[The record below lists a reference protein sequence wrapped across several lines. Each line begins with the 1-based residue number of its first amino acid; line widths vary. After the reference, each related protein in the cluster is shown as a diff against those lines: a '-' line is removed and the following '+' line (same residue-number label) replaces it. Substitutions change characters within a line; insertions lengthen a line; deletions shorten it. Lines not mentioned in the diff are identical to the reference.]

1 MRIYNR
7 WGEQV
12 FSSFDEDIKW
22 NGVIEKSNQLATQDV
37 YSYTFRVKDIYDG
50 WHTYIGRVTVLS
62 GKPQ

>member
-12 FSSFDEDIKW
+12 FSSFDEDVKW
-22 NGVIEKSNQLATQDV
+22 NGLVEKSGNLATQDV
-37 YSYTFRVKDIYDG
+37 YSYTFRVKDIYDS

-62 GKPQ
+62 GELR